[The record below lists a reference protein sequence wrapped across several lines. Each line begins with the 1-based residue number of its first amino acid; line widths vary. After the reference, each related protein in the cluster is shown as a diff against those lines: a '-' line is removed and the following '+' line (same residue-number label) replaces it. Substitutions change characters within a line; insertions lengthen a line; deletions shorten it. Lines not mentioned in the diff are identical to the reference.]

1 MKLKSI
7 LFAYRL
13 TIICNVLFLFC
24 LYLQRH
30 SNLIYHTDL
39 NAIIIILGW
48 MVAPFLNLFVNIWY
62 GIIIFKKAFVRL
74 PVWMILFNLFL
85 LIIQIYV
92 YFILPI

>member
-1 MKLKSI
+1 MKPI

-13 TIICNVLFLFC
+13 TIICNAFFLYC
-24 LYLQRH
+24 LYVQRYPNIIH
-30 SNLIYHTDL
+30 QTDL

-48 MVAPFLNLFVNIWY
+48 MAAPFLNLFVNIWY
-62 GIIIFKKAFVRL
+62 GVIIFNKTVVKL
-74 PVWMILFNLFL
+74 PVWMSIFNFLL

>member
-30 SNLIYHTDL
+30 SNHIYQTDL

-74 PVWMILFNLFL
+74 PVWMILLNLFL